1 MRLFVAVK
9 LSPEAKQLVKDTQTI
24 FRKLGVSGN
33 YTSEENMHLTLAF
46 IGDYDDPDKVME
58 ALKEVSFEPFD
69 IKLGKTGRFGDLWW
83 MGVFKSDELGLL
95 AEKVRKALGDRGI
108 PCDPKQFK
116 AHITFLR
123 RAVYK
128 GTEITLKAVVAGFGD
143 KALTYQWQY
152 STDGENWSDIE
163 GADQEVYTYTVTRS
177 NAKYIYRVSVNP
189 VD

>member
-9 LSPEAKQLVKDTQTI
+9 LSPGAKQLVKDTQII

-33 YTSEENMHLTLAF
+33 YTSEENMHVTLAF
-46 IGDYDDPDKVME
+46 IGEYDDPDKVME

-69 IKLGKTGRFGDLWW
+69 ITLGKTGRFGDLWW

-108 PCDPKQFK
+108 PYDPKQFK

-128 GTEITLKAVVAGFGD
+128 GTEPGQVPAVPVKMPVESFS
-143 KALTYQWQY
+143 LFR
-152 STDGENWSDIE
+152 SDRGRYGMI
-163 GADQEVYTYTVTRS
+163 YTEIGKLR
-177 NAKYIYRVSVNP
+177 
-189 VD
+189 

>member
-46 IGDYDDPDKVME
+46 IGEYDDPDKVME
-58 ALKEVSFEPFD
+58 ALKEVSFEPFG
-69 IKLGKTGRFGDLWW
+69 ITLGKTGRFGDLWW
-83 MGVFKSDELGLL
+83 MGVYQSGELGLL

-116 AHITFLR
+116 AHITILR

-128 GTEITLKAVVAGFGD
+128 GTEP
-143 KALTYQWQY
+143 
-152 STDGENWSDIE
+152 GEIPAEPVKMPVESFSLFRSERGRYGMI
-163 GADQEVYTYTVTRS
+163 YTEIGKLR
-177 NAKYIYRVSVNP
+177 
-189 VD
+189 

>member
-9 LSPEAKQLVKDTQTI
+9 LSPEAKLLIKDTQTI

-46 IGDYDDPDKVME
+46 IGEYDDPDKVME
-58 ALKEVSFEPFD
+58 ALKEVIFEPFD

-83 MGVFKSDELGLL
+83 MGVYQSDELGLL

-128 GTEITLKAVVAGFGD
+128 GTEPGRIPAEPVKMTVESFSLFRSERGR
-143 KALTYQWQY
+143 YRM
-152 STDGENWSDIE
+152 I
-163 GADQEVYTYTVTRS
+163 YTEIGKVR
-177 NAKYIYRVSVNP
+177 
-189 VD
+189 

>member
-9 LSPEAKQLVKDTQTI
+9 LSPEAKLLIKDTQTI

-46 IGDYDDPDKVME
+46 IGEYDDPDKVME

-83 MGVFKSDELGLL
+83 MGVYQSDELDLL

-108 PCDPKQFK
+108 PYDPKQFK

-128 GTEITLKAVVAGFGD
+128 GMEPGEIPAEPVKMTVESFSLFRSDRGRYGMIYTEIGKL
-143 KALTYQWQY
+143 
-152 STDGENWSDIE
+152 
-163 GADQEVYTYTVTRS
+163 R
-177 NAKYIYRVSVNP
+177 
-189 VD
+189 

>member
-9 LSPEAKQLVKDTQTI
+9 LSPEAKLLIKDTQTI

-46 IGDYDDPDKVME
+46 IGEYDDPDKVME

-69 IKLGKTGRFGDLWW
+69 ITLGKTGRFGDLWW

-108 PCDPKQFK
+108 PYDPKQFK

-128 GTEITLKAVVAGFGD
+128 GTEPGRIQAEPVKMPVESFSLFRSERGRYGM
-143 KALTYQWQY
+143 
-152 STDGENWSDIE
+152 I
-163 GADQEVYTYTVTRS
+163 YTEIGKLR
-177 NAKYIYRVSVNP
+177 
-189 VD
+189 

>member
-9 LSPEAKQLVKDTQTI
+9 LSPEAKQLIKDTQII

-46 IGDYDDPDKVME
+46 IGEYDDPDKVME

-69 IKLGKTGRFGDLWW
+69 IKLGKTGRFGDLRW
-83 MGVFKSDELGLL
+83 MGVYQSGELGLL

-108 PCDPKQFK
+108 PCDPKKFK

-128 GTEITLKAVVAGFGD
+128 GTEP
-143 KALTYQWQY
+143 
-152 STDGENWSDIE
+152 GEIPAEPVKMPVESFSLFRSERGRYGMI
-163 GADQEVYTYTVTRS
+163 YTEIGKLR
-177 NAKYIYRVSVNP
+177 
-189 VD
+189 

>member
-9 LSPEAKQLVKDTQTI
+9 LSPEAKQLIKDTQII

-46 IGDYDDPDKVME
+46 IGEYDDPDKVME
-58 ALKEVSFEPFD
+58 ALKEVSFEPFS
-69 IKLGKTGRFGDLWW
+69 ITLGKTGRFGDLWW
-83 MGVFKSDELGLL
+83 MGVYQSGELDLL

-128 GTEITLKAVVAGFGD
+128 GTEP
-143 KALTYQWQY
+143 
-152 STDGENWSDIE
+152 GEIPAEPVKMSVESFSLFRSDRGRYGMI
-163 GADQEVYTYTVTRS
+163 YTEIGKLR
-177 NAKYIYRVSVNP
+177 
-189 VD
+189 

>member
-9 LSPEAKQLVKDTQTI
+9 LSPEAKLLIKDTQTI

-83 MGVFKSDELGLL
+83 MGVYQSGELGLL

-108 PCDPKQFK
+108 PYDPKQFK

-128 GTEITLKAVVAGFGD
+128 GTEP
-143 KALTYQWQY
+143 
-152 STDGENWSDIE
+152 GEIPAEPVKMTVESFSLFRSDRGRYGMI
-163 GADQEVYTYTVTRS
+163 YTEIGKVR
-177 NAKYIYRVSVNP
+177 
-189 VD
+189 

>member
-9 LSPEAKQLVKDTQTI
+9 LSPEAKQLIKDTQII

-46 IGDYDDPDKVME
+46 IGEYDDPDKVME

-69 IKLGKTGRFGDLWW
+69 ITLGKTGRFGDLWW
-83 MGVFKSDELGLL
+83 MGVYQSGELDLL

-128 GTEITLKAVVAGFGD
+128 GTEP
-143 KALTYQWQY
+143 
-152 STDGENWSDIE
+152 GEIPAEPVKMTVESFSLFRSERGRYGMI
-163 GADQEVYTYTVTRS
+163 YTEIGKVQ
-177 NAKYIYRVSVNP
+177 
-189 VD
+189 

>member
-9 LSPEAKQLVKDTQTI
+9 LSPEAKQLIKDTQII

-46 IGDYDDPDKVME
+46 IGEYDDPDKVME

-83 MGVFKSDELGLL
+83 MGVFMSDELGLL

-108 PCDPKQFK
+108 PYDPKQFK

-128 GTEITLKAVVAGFGD
+128 GTEP
-143 KALTYQWQY
+143 
-152 STDGENWSDIE
+152 GEIPAEPVKMTVESFSLFRSERGRYGMI
-163 GADQEVYTYTVTRS
+163 YTEIGKLR
-177 NAKYIYRVSVNP
+177 
-189 VD
+189 

>member
-9 LSPEAKQLVKDTQTI
+9 LSPEAKLLIKDTQTI

-83 MGVFKSDELGLL
+83 MGVYQSGELGLI

-116 AHITFLR
+116 AHITILR

-128 GTEITLKAVVAGFGD
+128 GTEP
-143 KALTYQWQY
+143 
-152 STDGENWSDIE
+152 GEIPAEPVKMPVESFSLFRSERGRYGMI
-163 GADQEVYTYTVTRS
+163 YTEIGKLR
-177 NAKYIYRVSVNP
+177 
-189 VD
+189 

>member
-9 LSPEAKQLVKDTQTI
+9 LSPEAKQLIKDTQTI

-46 IGDYDDPDKVME
+46 IGEYDDPDKVME
-58 ALKEVSFEPFD
+58 ALKEVSFEPFG
-69 IKLGKTGRFGDLWW
+69 ITLGKTGRFGDLWW
-83 MGVFKSDELGLL
+83 MGVYQSGELGLL

-108 PCDPKQFK
+108 PYDPKQFK

-128 GTEITLKAVVAGFGD
+128 GTEP
-143 KALTYQWQY
+143 
-152 STDGENWSDIE
+152 GEIPAEPVKMPVESFSLFRSERGRYGMI
-163 GADQEVYTYTVTRS
+163 YTEIGKLR
-177 NAKYIYRVSVNP
+177 
-189 VD
+189 